1 MPNIKSAAKA
11 MRASR
16 RKQVINQKVK
26 DKVKREVKAIQKLI
40 TAGQKSEAAAKMKEV
55 MSVLDKATKKKVLKK
70 NTVSRKKS
78 RLAKAL
84 NKLQ

>member
-1 MPNIKSAAKA
+1 

>member
-1 MPNIKSAAKA
+1 

-16 RKQVINQKVK
+16 RKQVINQKIK